1 MLELRSEKR
10 IIGIIKLASFL
21 LAAAFFA
28 GCKNC
33 AVPISPK
40 EAIQKYEA
48 DYRAAIELHQKLIRQ
63 GRDVDA
69 LRFELGMLYFGRAE
83 FKRSLEEFKGSN
95 NVQAAKMSAIAYYN
109 LGDYVEALKIFDE
122 QKYLDDQAFY
132 YYGLTCEKLNL
143 FDKAL
148 QSYRKIKS
156 GEFNALAAIREGLI
170 EKAGSVKH
178 IQELDPKISRIISGA
193 PSADKYPQAGAQIL
207 LCDEKVQVTAD
218 NKEISSLHYL
228 VKILNE
234 RGKEGF
240 SETQIGYDSTYEKV
254 ELEFARTIKPDGTV
268 VDVGSRHIRDV
279 SKYMNF
285 PLYSNAR
292 VFIISF
298 PEIAEGAVV
307 EYKVKILRNQLVN
320 KKDFVMD
327 YPVQSSEP
335 IILANFTLE
344 VPKDKAL
351 SIKTLNDSYNYFGA
365 NLKPKLEEQPDKT
378 IYRWTFNEIPQIV
391 PENGMP
397 PVVDINPTIII
408 STFKS
413 WKDVYSWWWDL
424 AKDKISSDSAI
435 KAKIQELTVTAKSD
449 EEKLRAIY
457 NFCAKDIRYVAVE
470 YGQAGY
476 EPHAAADIFKNKY
489 GDCKDQAVLLVTM
502 LNSSGF
508 QARPVLIGTRDAYN
522 LDENFPNML
531 FNHAIAAVT
540 FKGETIFL
548 DPTAETCSFG
558 DLPPG
563 DQERKVLMCSQEGY
577 KIETTPLYPAEHNL
591 IRQVAGIKIDDD
603 ESIIAE
609 KAVYS
614 FGVYDQSQRYWLL
627 YTMPEVVREQI
638 AARAQDVSIGA
649 RLESYKVKNLN
660 DLNKPVELNYKF
672 RGPEYLVPGGN
683 LRIMP
688 QVGNLDTSLV
698 AKDSRKYPIDFNFLD
713 IKEVEL
719 NLLLPANFMIKYI
732 PEKVSKESPW
742 MNFEASYRS
751 EGRKLVFKQKL
762 ELKKNKIPESE
773 YPAFKAFFESLAKS
787 LKQRAVLERKK

>member
-1 MLELRSEKR
+1 MRGQNSGKM
-10 IIGIIKLASFL
+10 IIKAVQLSGFF
-21 LAAAFFA
+21 LAAGLFV
-28 GCKNC
+28 GCNNTAAPK
-33 AVPISPK
+33 SPK

-48 DYRAAIELHQKLIRQ
+48 DYRAAIELHQKLIRE

-69 LRFELGMLYFGRAE
+69 LRFELGMLYFGKAE
-83 FKRSLEEFKGSN
+83 FKLALEEFKSSN
-95 NVQAAKMSAIAYYN
+95 NVGAAKMSAIAYYN
-109 LGDYVEALKIFDE
+109 LGDYVEALKILDE
-122 QKYLDDQAFY
+122 QNNLDDQARY

-156 GEFNALAAIREGLI
+156 ADFSALAAVRQELI
-170 EKAGSVKH
+170 EKTGAGKH
-178 IQELDPKISRIISGA
+178 IQELDPEISRIISAA

-207 LCDEKVQVTAD
+207 LCDEKVQVTPD

-268 VDVGSRHIRDV
+268 VDVGSRHLRDV

-298 PEIAEGAVV
+298 PEIAEGSVV
-307 EYKVKILRNQLVN
+307 EYKVKVMRNQLVN

-335 IILANFTLE
+335 IILAKFALE
-344 VPKDKAL
+344 VPKDKVL

-365 NLKPKLEEQPDKT
+365 NLKPKLEQSPDKT
-378 IYRWTFNEIPQIV
+378 VYLWTFNEIPQIV

-397 PVVDINPTIII
+397 PAVDINPTIII
-408 STFKS
+408 STFQS
-413 WKDVYSWWWDL
+413 WQDVYSWWWGL
-424 AKDKISSDSAI
+424 AKDKMVCDGPI
-435 KAKIQELTVTAKSD
+435 KAKIQELTATAKSD
-449 EEKLRAIY
+449 EEKLRAIS

-489 GDCKDQAVLLVTM
+489 GDCKDQAVLLVAM
-502 LNSSGF
+502 LTSAGF

-531 FNHAIAAVT
+531 FNHAIAAVS
-540 FKGETIFL
+540 FENKTIFL

-558 DLPPG
+558 DLPAG
-563 DQERKVLMCSQEGY
+563 DQERKVLMCSQDGY

-591 IRQVAGIKIDDD
+591 VRQVADIKIDED

-638 AARAQDVSIGA
+638 AEKAQDVSIGA
-649 RLESYKVKNLN
+649 KLESYKVKNLN
-660 DLNKPVELNYKF
+660 DLNKPVELSYKF
-672 RGPEYLVPGGN
+672 RGPEYLVPGGA

-688 QVGNLDTSLV
+688 QVGNLDTGLV
-698 AKDSRKYPIDFNFLD
+698 AKDVRRYPIDFNFLD
-713 IKEVEL
+713 IKELEL

-732 PEKVSKESPW
+732 PEKISKDSPW
-742 MNFEASYRS
+742 MKFEASYRS

-762 ELKKNKIPESE
+762 ELKKNKILESE
-773 YPAFKAFFESLAKS
+773 YPAFKYFFESLAKS
-787 LKQRAVLERKK
+787 LKQRAVLERRK

>member
-1 MLELRSEKR
+1 MRHSGAEKR
-10 IIGIIKLASFL
+10 IIRAVKLSSFL
-21 LAAAFFA
+21 LAAALFA
-28 GCKNC
+28 GCNNP
-33 AVPISPK
+33 AAPISPK

-48 DYRAAIELHQKLIRQ
+48 DYRAAVELHQKLIRQ

-69 LRFELGMLYFGRAE
+69 LHFELGMLYFGKAE
-83 FKRSLEEFKGSN
+83 FKRALEEFKSSN
-95 NVQAAKMSAIAYYN
+95 NVQSAKMSAIAYYN
-109 LGDYVEALKIFDE
+109 LGDYVEALKILDE
-122 QKYLDDQAFY
+122 QKQPDDQALY

-156 GEFNALAAIREGLI
+156 TEFSSLAAVRQDLI
-170 EKAGSVKH
+170 EKAGTVKH
-178 IQELDPKISRIISGA
+178 IQELDPGIAKVISSA
-193 PSADKYPQAGAQIL
+193 PSADKYPQAGAQVL

-268 VDVGSRHIRDV
+268 VDVGSRHLRDV

-298 PEIAEGAVV
+298 PEIAEGSVV
-307 EYKVKILRNQLVN
+307 EYKVKIVRNQLVN

-335 IILANFTLE
+335 IILAKFTLE
-344 VPKDKAL
+344 VPKDKVL

-365 NLKPKLEEQPDKT
+365 NLKPKLEQQPDKT
-378 IYRWTFNEIPQIV
+378 VYLWTFNEIPQIV

-397 PVVDINPTIII
+397 PVVAINPTIII
-408 STFKS
+408 SSFQS
-413 WKDVYSWWWDL
+413 WQEVYSWWWGL
-424 AKDKISSDSAI
+424 AKDKMICDDAI
-435 KAKIQELTVTAKSD
+435 KSKIRELTSAAKSD

-476 EPHAAADIFKNKY
+476 EPHSAADIFKNKY
-489 GDCKDQAVLLVTM
+489 GDCKDQAVLLVAM
-502 LNSSGF
+502 LNSAGF

-531 FNHAIAAVT
+531 FNHAIAAVI
-540 FKGETIFL
+540 FEGRTIFL
-548 DPTAETCSFG
+548 DATAETCSFG

-563 DQERKVLMCSQEGY
+563 DQERKVLMCSQDGY
-577 KIETTPLYPAEHNL
+577 KIETTPLYPAAHNL
-591 IRQVAGIKIDDD
+591 VRQVADINIDDD
-603 ESIIAE
+603 ESIMAE
-609 KAVYS
+609 KTVYS
-614 FGVYDQSQRYWLL
+614 SGVYDQSQRYWLL

-638 AARAQDVSIGA
+638 AEKAQDVSIGA
-649 RLESYKVKNLN
+649 KLESYKVKNIN
-660 DLNKPVELNYKF
+660 DLNRPVELQYKF
-672 RGPEYLVPGGN
+672 RGPEYLVPAGT

-688 QVGNLDTSLV
+688 QVGNLDTGLV
-698 AKDSRKYPIDFNFLD
+698 AKDVRKYPIDFDFLD
-713 IKEVEL
+713 IKELEF
-719 NLLLPANFMIKYI
+719 NLLLPTNFMIKYM
-732 PEKVSKESPW
+732 PEKISKDSPW
-742 MNFEASYRS
+742 MKFEASYQS
-751 EGRKLVFKQKL
+751 DGRKLVFKQKL
-762 ELKKNKIPESE
+762 ELKKNKVPESE
-773 YPAFKAFFESLAKS
+773 YPDFKAFFEGLAKS
-787 LKQRAVLERKK
+787 LKQRAVLERRK